1 MINVSQQ
8 FSNSI
13 NDIFFYSF
21 SLGEDGPG
29 SGVSFS
35 FKAFL
40 TDFGDQFNTNWTPQE
55 IYGRMDPIFTYKNT
69 IRKITLAFDV
79 PSYDTAEAEMN
90 AKKADKLIRALYP
103 VYTIKPGSQGTALLS
118 SPPLFKIKLAN
129 LILNVSA
136 QNTDNAKTSGLLGWI
151 DGFNFKPELDSGFF
165 VEPDI
170 KGATSTGKVY
180 PKLFKVSFTFNVIHE
195 HDLGSFNLM
204 GGGDGKTSLGRKP
217 RLKINNQYSN
227 GFAHMFERDMG
238 KEKTEEQTQTKPD
251 EEKPPTTPAKN
262 AVSQAV
268 VMRWTKQSTGDT
280 GDGIGLEVQEGT
292 APLVAPIASSDLD
305 TNGMVGRQMAEEEER
320 KKTQKS
326 PQELIREQEDSD
338 SLSYKIGSWLFGE

>member
-1 MINVSQQ
+1 MINVSQE
-8 FSNSI
+8 FSNTI

-21 SLGEDGPG
+21 SLGEDVPG
-29 SGVSFS
+29 TGLSFS

-69 IRKITLAFDV
+69 IRKISLAFDV

-103 VYTIKPGSQGTALLS
+103 VYTIKEGGQGTALLS

-136 QNTDNAKTSGLLGWI
+136 KNTDNPKTSGLLGWI

-165 VEPDI
+165 VEPSLN
-170 KGATSTGKVY
+170 GSPAAGKVY

-195 HDLGSFNLM
+195 HDLGSFNLSE
-204 GGGDGKTSLGRKP
+204 KNRQP
-217 RLKINNQYSN
+217 RLKINDQYSN
-227 GFAHMFERDMG
+227 AFAHMFERNDG
-238 KEKTEEQTQTKPD
+238 KKPTEETPQTKPD
-251 EEKPPTTPAKN
+251 EEKPPSTPPKN
-262 AVSQAV
+262 STSQAV
-268 VMRWTKQSTGDT
+268 LMYVRAQSTGE
-280 GDGIGLEVQEGT
+280 GLGPIQAGT
-292 APLVAPIASSDLD
+292 RPIQAPISSADLD
-305 TNGMVGRQMAEEEER
+305 TKGMVGKQTAEEEER
-320 KKTQKS
+320 RRTQKS
-326 PQELIREQEDSD
+326 AQQLLKEQQDRD
-338 SLSYKIGSWLFGE
+338 SLSYRIGSWLFGE